1 MAAIGK
7 KLRSARGAD
16 DKRILHWCPACE
28 GPHAIRIEGG
38 PPVWTF
44 DGNYDKPTFSP
55 SILLFHTET
64 ADDNDKPLPA
74 PVRVTL
80 CHYFI
85 KAGQIVFCSDC
96 PHKLSG
102 QTVDLPDW
110 PYAPGA
116 FGGID
121 DAETP

>member
-1 MAAIGK
+1 MAAIGT
-7 KLRSARGAD
+7 KLRAGTGAG
-16 DKRILHWCPACE
+16 DKRLLHWCPGCNE
-28 GPHAIRIEGG
+28 PHTIRIEGG

-44 DGNYDKPTFSP
+44 DGNYDKPTFGP
-55 SILLFHTET
+55 SVRVFVTHYF
-64 ADDNDKPLPA
+64 DDEDKRLPA
-74 PVRVTL
+74 PVQETL

-85 KAGQIVFCSDC
+85 KAGRIEYCGDS

-121 DAETP
+121 EAETL